1 MNKEELKRRINRR
14 IDEDEEYAEDFEM
27 ALDMANEAWL
37 LELIADVI
45 GYLIEATWS
54 WLQCL
59 FW

>member
-54 WLQCL
+54 WLQSL